1 MELIDLLKSRWHG
14 LQTREQQILRYSA
27 VILGVLLFY
36 LLIIDPVYSGRDNA
50 EQRLRSAQEAF
61 SVAQRQASDLK
72 AALSHP
78 GASESGSLLT
88 EVESSAQQQGLRNAL
103 RRLQPSG
110 NDQIQVSLEGASYDQ
125 LVQWL
130 SSLHQ
135 QGVRAQRVD
144 IQLDRTTDLLGVQL
158 LLAR

>member
-1 MELIDLLKSRWHG
+1 MELVELFKSRWDG

-27 VILGVLLFY
+27 VVVGLLLFY
-36 LLIIDPVYSGRDNA
+36 LLIIDPVYSGRDMA
-50 EQRLRSAQEAF
+50 EQRLRSAQESF

-72 AALSHP
+72 AASSGP
-78 GASESGSLLT
+78 ATQQSGSLLT
-88 EVESSAQQQGLRNAL
+88 QVESSAQQQGLRSAL
-103 RRLQPSG
+103 KRLQPSG
-110 NDQIQVSLEGASYDQ
+110 DNQIQVSLEGASYDQ

-144 IQLDRTTDLLGVQL
+144 IQLDRKTDLLGVQL

>member
-1 MELIDLLKSRWHG
+1 MELVRLFKSRWDG

-27 VILGVLLFY
+27 VVLGLLLFY
-36 LLIIDPVYSGRDNA
+36 LLIVDPVYSGRDTA
-50 EQRLRSAQEAF
+50 EQRLRSAQEAY

-72 AALSHP
+72 ASASNP
-78 GASESGSLLT
+78 GTSASGSLLT
-88 EVESSAQQQGLRNAL
+88 QVESSAQQQGLRSAL
-103 RRLQPSG
+103 KRLQPSG
-110 NDQIQVSLEGASYDQ
+110 DHQIQVSLEGASYDQ

-135 QGVRAQRVD
+135 QGVRAERVD
-144 IQLDRTTDLLGVQL
+144 IQLDRATELLGVQL